1 MKRTLVPLLSSLLL
15 LLSACS
21 APTSNSQVN
30 GSTAGGDNLSVV
42 ATTYPIYLLACDVVG
57 DVEGVT
63 VTPMV
68 NQAVS
73 CLHNYTL
80 TVTDMKSLEGA
91 NLILLNGVGLEDFM
105 SDALQSSKATT
116 VDCSLKIDLLTNGDT
131 GHAHGDESDILHGTA
146 DPHIWLDPTRAC
158 QMVNNI
164 RDALITLDPDHKGQY
179 AKNAESAWAA
189 LAAAQ
194 ASISDYLQENL
205 TCRELITFHDGF
217 AYFADAFGLDL
228 LMSIEEDEGSEASAQ
243 EIAKVVALIQEH
255 KLPAIFTE
263 VNGSDSSAQA
273 IARETGVGVYS
284 LSMIMSG
291 PTQNVGVSTYIDAL
305 QTNAE
310 TLVEALG

>member
-1 MKRTLVPLLSSLLL
+1 MKRTLAL
-15 LLSACS
+15 LLSLFVFLLAACS
-21 APTSNSQVN
+21 APKSNSQN
-30 GSTAGGDNLSVV
+30 GDSAAGEGNLSVMT
-42 ATTYPIYLLACDVVG
+42 TTYPLYLFACEVVG

-63 VTPMV
+63 VTPMI

-73 CLHNYTL
+73 CLHDYTL

-91 NLILLNGVGLEDFM
+91 DLILLNGVGLEDFM
-105 SDALQSSKATT
+105 SEALKTSHAT
-116 VDCSLKIDLLTNGDT
+116 VADCSQNIDLLTTGDSS
-131 GHAHGDESDILHGTA
+131 HAHGQENDSSNGSA

-158 QMVNNI
+158 QMVNNV
-164 RDALITLDPDHKGQY
+164 RDALIALDPDHAALY

-189 LAAAQ
+189 LASAQ

-205 TCRELITFHDGF
+205 VCRELITFHDGF

-273 IARETGVGVYS
+273 IARETEVGVYP

-291 PTQNVGVSTYIDAL
+291 PTQDVGVSTYVDAL
-305 QTNAE
+305 RANAE